1 MAQRVMEGWESVLR
15 ETGFEMGDIPD
26 LAASFMFARKVSEAA
41 GASAH
46 VRPSWETDERLD
58 GGVP

>member
-1 MAQRVMEGWESVLR
+1 
-15 ETGFEMGDIPD
+15 MGDIPD